1 MKKHLIVIYFLFALI
16 LLGGLFS
23 SCKKTSGLS
32 KANVTFSVDTLIF
45 DTVFTTLGSTT
56 QQFKIYNPDSKTVFI
71 DEVELMGGKSSP
83 FRVNLDGV
91 SGTKFDKISI
101 EGKDSLFTFVDVK
114 LNVNN
119 QSLPLVV
126 EDSIRFRT
134 NGKDYYLNLIV
145 WGQDAY
151 FHRSEVIKE
160 VLWKNDKPHVIFG
173 TVAVDSAKT
182 LTIES
187 GTKIHMHKKSML
199 LVYKGTLNIA
209 GTKDKPVEI
218 QGDRLESF
226 YKNVSG
232 QYFGI
237 WLYYA
242 LPSTINY
249 ATIRNGTAG
258 IQVTSHDPSSQ
269 LATLTLTN
277 SLIEN
282 HASYGLFLYA
292 NPSLI
297 MENCIVANNE
307 KYGVLALQ
315 GANYYINQCHILDY
329 GRDEKSAALALK
341 NNYLDPKTKTM
352 YLSDLEGTINNS
364 VIYGAKEYEL
374 LIDTIQDKS
383 VKINLKFNSC
393 LIKWKDE
400 NTDANFKKTIWNQ
413 SPIFKDPIN
422 YNYHFEANSPL
433 NGNGDP
439 TLSNGFDIDGNPRS
453 LTAPDIG
460 AYEMN

>member
-1 MKKHLIVIYFLFALI
+1 VKNRLFFISCLLFL
-16 LLGGLFS
+16 LLTVGLTS
-23 SCKKTSGLS
+23 SCKKSSGLS
-32 KANVTFSVDTLIF
+32 QANVTFSVDTLIF

-56 QQFKIYNPDSKTVFI
+56 QQFKIYNPDAKTILI
-71 DEVELMGGKSSP
+71 DEVELMGGKNSP
-83 FRVNLDGV
+83 FRVNLDGI
-91 SGTKFDKISI
+91 SGTKFEKISI

-134 NGKDYYLNLIV
+134 NGKDYYLNLIA

-151 FHRSEVIKE
+151 FHRSEVLKE
-160 VLWKNDKPHVIFG
+160 TLWKNDKPHVIFG
-173 TVAVDSAKT
+173 TVAVDSAKS
-182 LTIES
+182 LTIEA
-187 GTKIHMHKKSML
+187 GTKIHIHKKGML
-199 LVYKGTLNIA
+199 LVYKGTLNIT
-209 GTKDKPVEI
+209 GTKEKPVEI

-258 IQVTSHDPSSQ
+258 IQVTSHDPTNQ
-269 LATLTLTN
+269 QATLTLTN
-277 SLIEN
+277 SILEN

-292 NPSLI
+292 NPSLK
-297 MENCIVANNE
+297 MENCILANNE
-307 KYGVLALQ
+307 KYGILALQ
-315 GANYYINQCHILDY
+315 GATFYINHCHILDY
-329 GRDEKSAALALK
+329 GREEKSAALVLK
-341 NNYLDPKTKTM
+341 NNYLDPTTKTM

-383 VKINLKFNSC
+383 IKINLNFNSC

-400 NTDANFKKTIWNQ
+400 NVDANFKKTIWNK

-422 YNYHFEANSPL
+422 YDYHFEINSPL
-433 NGNGDP
+433 NGGGDP
-439 TLSNGFDIDGNPRS
+439 NLSNGFDIEGNPRS